1 VAKFAEFQ
9 HYRQRNPPWIK
20 LHTALLDEERYI
32 ALPDAQKAA
41 LMGLF
46 LQAARSNNK
55 IMNDARWLQ
64 GKLGMKVKPDL
75 EMLAARKWLVPYHDA
90 SDPVEVN
97 RQRGSSKTL
106 ASGASKALARDAR
119 DAQDTQETNKKTNK
133 TPTCNTQNSDKKPT
147 CNTQNSD
154 KKPTCNTQNSDKT
167 PTKPQYNASQALAPV
182 ASKTLASGR
191 LPQSETETETETYIQ
206 DPPPRARAH
215 DFGVR
220 DGRLRKVEQI
230 VAAWNVMAK
239 ESGLA
244 QVLECVG
251 QRSAPVLARLVDQP
265 EIEWWLEAIR
275 GAPLLRNARFSPD
288 FDWFFRSKSNALQAL
303 EAKTKR
309 PDPRHHGD
317 PGKPTLEENLAAKS
331 AMVKHI
337 LGDGERDGK

>member
-1 VAKFAEFQ
+1 MANPKFWSVAKFAEFQ

-133 TPTCNTQNSDKKPT
+133 TPTR
-147 CNTQNSD
+147 
-154 KKPTCNTQNSDKT
+154 NTQNSDKT
-167 PTKPQYNASQALAPV
+167 PTKPQYNASKTLARD

-206 DPPPRARAH
+206 DPPPTPPPGKSGDGYPSRGAGGRGVG
-215 DFGVR
+215 DFDNGQKI
-220 DGRLRKVEQI
+220 LQ
-230 VAAWNVMAK
+230 AWNAMA
-239 ESGLA
+239 EGSGLA
-244 QVLECVG
+244 GVSLMTPGRLSMLKRLLTLGGWDWTV
-251 QRSAPVLARLVDQP
+251 LVDVAKKAYT
-265 EIEWWLEAIR
+265 LKN
-275 GAPLLRNARFSPD
+275 GTFSPD
-288 FDWFFRSKSNALQAL
+288 FDWVFGRRENCLRVLERAKAAGNGGGTTPALDKLEKAL
-303 EAKTKR
+303 EGNHAET
-309 PDPRHHGD
+309 
-317 PGKPTLEENLAAKS
+317 
-331 AMVKHI
+331 V
-337 LGDGERDGK
+337 